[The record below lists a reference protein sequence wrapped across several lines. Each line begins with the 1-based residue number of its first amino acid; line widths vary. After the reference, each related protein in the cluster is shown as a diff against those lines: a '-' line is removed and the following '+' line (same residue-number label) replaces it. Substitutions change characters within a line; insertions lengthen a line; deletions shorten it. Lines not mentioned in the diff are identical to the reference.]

1 MRKSTFFL
9 TLTLAVAIASGGA
22 WAGSLTVPN
31 TFVTGTPAVA
41 GQVNAN
47 FTAAETAV
55 TDNDARITTNAASIV
70 NKQNRVNAT
79 CSTGS
84 SIRVINSDGS
94 VICEVDDGGTGG
106 GGDITAVTAGSGL
119 SGGGVSGEVILNVAT
134 GGITA
139 THLGPD
145 SVGSSE
151 IADGSIGAAD
161 INSSD
166 VQRRVSSSCSV
177 GSYIR
182 EINSNGTVVCGIDAD
197 TGDAYGG
204 SITDHENRIAY
215 LEGVIT
221 DLQEKLAYVSISNS
235 TIHGLAGPH
244 VIIEGANLHIRNG
257 STQTDSNN
265 GVGNLIVGYNEADYA
280 DNTQRTG
287 SHNLVVGREHE
298 YTNFGGFVAGYRN
311 MVVGPYASVSG
322 GSGNIAIGPYASVS
336 GGYAN
341 SATHLYAS
349 VTGGS
354 YNVASL
360 DYATVSGG
368 SYNTA
373 SGSSA
378 SVSGGSYNT
387 ASGSSAS
394 VSGGWAN
401 SASGPRS
408 SVSGGDTNI
417 ASGNTASI
425 IGGAYNTASNLYA
438 TVSGGFHNSASG
450 PRSSVSGGE
459 MNGAIG
465 MGSSVI
471 GGHTND
477 AGGDYATVSGGS
489 NNTAS
494 GYTASVSGGY
504 FNTASGEA
512 ASVSGG
518 YNRSATGTWNWV
530 AGGLLQSW

>member
-1 MRKSTFFL
+1 MGRGQLGLTAINYQRKIERIERKEKKMRKSTFFL

-94 VICEVDDGGTGG
+94 VICEVDDGGTG

-378 SVSGGSYNT
+378 SVSGG
-387 ASGSSAS
+387 
-394 VSGGWAN
+394 WAN

-408 SVSGGDTNI
+408 SVSGGY
-417 ASGNTASI
+417 G
-425 IGGAYNTASNLYA
+425 NTASNLYA

-518 YNRSATGTWNWV
+518 YIRSATGQLDWV
-530 AGGLLQSW
+530 AGTLFETE